1 MRNILARI
9 ASIVIIIAALAPC
22 AALAAYDY
30 YWFGGSDGSWTNTAN
45 WSSSPT
51 EYVAVANGYPRSTAY
66 IVHVDTSRAQDHHV
80 TIRIPSGIS
89 GGCGGFYICDT
100 TDDGWLT
107 IDGEAEGAS
116 RPALPLASNFAFTW
130 EQTGHPMKL
139 EFKSLVL
146 PSGSLDVAENECAG
160 CCFVISNCLSTATSN
175 SHYLHLAG
183 QHGGTVVIIDSEIT
197 TQRLNGTSPIDV
209 AGHVFAVTNSTIRI
223 GSDCYVGGPGTVID
237 FFNSTLAFGM
247 YYPKFG
253 ANNVATTNDH
263 PNMKISFKDTTINFN
278 SKFVNFLSAGG
289 TLLFDNVTQVGDCN
303 DIALAGVSTT
313 VKDTS
318 FKFCAPNSNGGAGIS
333 GDLFL
338 DNSEWVCTNENYFTK
353 ISGPLRVV
361 FSGRAPRFGTSNF
374 GSSYPAVTFDFLV
387 PKGGYAYP
395 PINRMDNAKTGTEFP
410 CSAVGGSINVLPESP
425 AVRASGTLLQP
436 LIYVK
441 DVRKVGSNNQ
451 PVCKL
456 ANLPLTT
463 LPNEKSKFLVT
474 TDYSWEYE
482 DVNDKAESD
491 WTEVAV
497 GYNSNVA
504 GVAVKIV
511 GLKPGLSIFVR

>member
-1 MRNILARI
+1 MKRLAVVSF
-9 ASIVIIIAALAPC
+9 AFAAF
-22 AALAAYDY
+22 AANAAYEY
-30 YWFGGSDGSWTNTAN
+30 YWFGGGDGSWTNTAN
-45 WSSSPT
+45 WSSSSN

-197 TQRLNGTSPIDV
+197 TQRLNGISPIDI

-223 GSDCYVGGPGTVID
+223 GADCCVGGPGTVID

-253 ANNVATTNDH
+253 ANNIATTNEH
-263 PNMKISFKDTTINFN
+263 PNMKIYFKDTTINFN
-278 SKFVNFLSAGG
+278 RKFVNFLSAGG

-318 FKFCAPNSNGGAGIS
+318 FKFCAPNSNGGNGIS

-353 ISGPLRVV
+353 INGPLRVV
-361 FSGRAPRFGTSNF
+361 FSGRAPRFGTSYF
-374 GSSYPAVTFDFLV
+374 GGSFPVTFDFLV
-387 PKGGYAYP
+387 PKGGYAYAP
-395 PINRMDNAKTGTEFP
+395 VNRMDNAKTGTEFP
-410 CSAVGGSINVLPESP
+410 TSTVGGSINVLPESP

-474 TDYSWEYE
+474 TEYSWEYA
-482 DVNDKAESD
+482 DVNGKQESD

-504 GVAVKIV
+504 GVAVKLV
-511 GLKPGLSIFVR
+511 GMPKSTMILLH